1 MKRALLFLA
10 ALLASAG
17 ALATPTPTA
26 IAAEYQLVAA
36 GFTIGHVS
44 ETYSRTGDE
53 YRIRSVASS
62 TGLLKLFLDDQLT
75 MQSSGRVVA
84 SGLQPLAFAQHRQ
97 STSKGA
103 VKATFD
109 WERGVMH
116 SQSGDTERDVP
127 LPQATQDRI
136 SVMYQFMNLKPGAK
150 TVEMYMSNGRK
161 VELYTY
167 RYVGEEALKTPAGT
181 FDTLHYERV
190 VADPKES
197 RAEVWLAKDRFNF
210 PVRVVFDDAK
220 GPRVEQ
226 LLVALE
232 AH

>member
-17 ALATPTPTA
+17 ALATPTD

-44 ETYSRTGDE
+44 ETYARVGDE

-62 TGLLKLFLDDQLT
+62 SGVLKLFLDDQLT
-75 MQSSGRVVA
+75 MQSTGRVVA
-84 SGLQPLAFAQHRQ
+84 SGLQPLSFAQHRQ
-97 STSKGA
+97 NTSKGA

-109 WERGVMH
+109 WEHGVMH
-116 SQSGDTERDVP
+116 SESGDTERDVP

-167 RYVGEEALKTPAGT
+167 RYVGEEPLQTPAGK

-190 VADPKES
+190 VSDPKDS
-197 RAEVWLAKDRFNF
+197 KAEVWLAKDRFNF
-210 PVRVVFDDAK
+210 PVRVVFDDSR

>member
-1 MKRALLFLA
+1 MKRPLLFLA
-10 ALLASAG
+10 ALLACAN
-17 ALATPTPTA
+17 AFATPTD
-26 IAAEYQLVAA
+26 IAAEYQLSAA
-36 GFTIGHVS
+36 GLTIGHVS
-44 ETYSRTGDE
+44 ETFARQGDE
-53 YRIRSVASS
+53 YQIRSVASS
-62 TGLLKLFLDDQLT
+62 SGVLKLFLDDALT

-84 SGLQPLAFAQHRQ
+84 SGLQPLAFAQHR
-97 STSKGA
+97 SRTNKGA

-109 WERGVMH
+109 WEHGVMH
-116 SQSGDTERDVP
+116 SESGDTEHDVP

-150 TVEMYMSNGRK
+150 TVEMYMSNGRR

-167 RYVGEEALKTPAGT
+167 RYVGEEPLETPAGT

-190 VADPKES
+190 VSDPKDS
-197 RAEVWLAKDRFNF
+197 KAEVWLAKDRFNF
-210 PVRVVFDDAK
+210 PVRVVFDDSK

-226 LLVALE
+226 LLVTLK

>member
-10 ALLASAG
+10 ALLACAG
-17 ALATPTPTA
+17 AFATPTD
-26 IAAEYQLVAA
+26 IAAEYQLSAA
-36 GFTIGHVS
+36 GLTIGHVS
-44 ETYSRTGDE
+44 ETFARQGDE
-53 YRIRSVASS
+53 YQIRSVASS
-62 TGLLKLFLDDQLT
+62 SGVLKLFLDDALT
-75 MQSSGRVVA
+75 MQSSGRIVA
-84 SGLQPLAFAQHRQ
+84 SGLQPLAFAQHR
-97 STSKGA
+97 SRTDKGA

-109 WERGVMH
+109 WEHGVMH
-116 SQSGDTERDVP
+116 SESGDTEHDVP

-161 VELYTY
+161 VERYTY
-167 RYVGEEALKTPAGT
+167 RYVGEEPLETPAGT

-190 VADPKES
+190 VSDPKDS
-197 RAEVWLAKDRFNF
+197 KAEVWLAKDRFNF
-210 PVRVVFDDAK
+210 PVRVVFDDSK

-226 LLVALE
+226 LLVTLK